1 MSTLL
6 TRTVNGLRDAGRTA
20 VVPFLTAGYPDLQTS
35 RRLLAAAAA
44 AGCRLVE
51 IGVPFSDPVADGPA
65 IQLASRRA
73 LDAGMTLAGAVDL
86 AGHAARELGLVP
98 VLMGYLNP
106 VLAYGPERFG
116 AACAGAGVA
125 GVIVPD
131 LPLEEA
137 AGLRALLLEHGVSL
151 VDLVAPTTGPGR
163 LAAYGRAAT
172 GFLYLVS
179 TTGVTGAG
187 VGQDIAGYAAR
198 VRTHCALP
206 LYVGFG
212 IGDAASAVRVAADA
226 DGVII
231 GSALQRLV
239 AGAATPDAA
248 VAAVGGF
255 LQEVTAAV
263 AGVHRDSG

>member
-1 MSTLL
+1 MTSLL
-6 TRTVNGLRDAGRTA
+6 ARTAEDLRRSGAIA
-20 VVPFLTAGYPDLQTS
+20 VVPFLTAGYPDAPTS
-35 RRLLAAAAA
+35 RRLLAEAAA

-73 LDAGMTLAGAVDL
+73 LDGGMTLAGALEL
-86 AGHAARELGLVP
+86 ARHAARDLHLVP
-98 VLMGYLNP
+98 VVMGYLNP
-106 VLAYGPERFG
+106 VLAFGPARFA
-116 AACAGAGVA
+116 AACAAAGVA

-137 AGLRALLLEHGVSL
+137 AGLRAVLREHGVDL
-151 VDLVAPTTGPGR
+151 VDLVAPTSGPER
-163 LAAYGRAAT
+163 LAAYGRQAA

-187 VGQDIAGYAAR
+187 VGQDITGYAAR
-198 VRTHCALP
+198 VRAHCGLP

-212 IGDAASAVRVAADA
+212 IGDAASAVRVAAAA

-239 AGAATPDAA
+239 AGAASPDAA
-248 VAAVGGF
+248 VAAVGAF
-255 LQEVTAAV
+255 LREIVAAV
-263 AGVHRDSG
+263 AGVRRDSG